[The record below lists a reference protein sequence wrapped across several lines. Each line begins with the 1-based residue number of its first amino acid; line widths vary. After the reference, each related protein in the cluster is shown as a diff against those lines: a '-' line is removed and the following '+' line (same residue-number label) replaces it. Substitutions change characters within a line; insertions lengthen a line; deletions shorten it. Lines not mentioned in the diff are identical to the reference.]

1 MAAMTELWKTHFREM
16 LLSSGI
22 ETPEEECR
30 AVFARLAG
38 DGRFSDL
45 DYDDKQPNN
54 WGVRPHFERT
64 VALLQNRRV
73 QNTPELRER
82 ALTALRFWLASDFQN
97 PNWWHNEIGQPKLLG
112 TAALLAEP
120 WLTAAEHDR
129 AVEIVKR
136 GSLYVHPERYRG
148 WFGANL
154 LWGVT
159 TTLCHA
165 MLENDAAVAQEA
177 LRHAEGECHVTEGG
191 REGIKA
197 DHSFFQHNTQL
208 YSGGYGRSFIIEIS
222 RILYVLQGTKA
233 QFSAAALDSLA
244 AFLLDGEQW
253 MLCGDAWDFNV
264 IGREIARTDG
274 IVNPPFAPALALLCR
289 VPELPR
295 GEELAA
301 FSARVSG
308 RGAPLSGDR
317 AFPEGR
323 LYVCRRRGRYIGT
336 RVTDPGQMLGETIN
350 GENFYSANLYGGG
363 VTCQMSDPAAYDRLP
378 PVWDNCKMPGVT
390 ARIED
395 DAALMEKRALWH
407 GRFAE
412 NRCGRVCRLSDRD
425 GCTFQDVRFNG
436 ITGVIARFF
445 ADGAMIALG
454 AGLCADGGEPVVTGI
469 EQCRVRGRSETLV
482 LPRGEAV
489 LADGFCYAV
498 LDQKPLCRSEES
510 RTGDWRRIDVS
521 SPAGAETANVRT
533 LWLDHGAAPQGASYA
548 YAVVPADTAE
558 EAADVLAALTVL
570 ANTPQVQAVAAPG
583 RVLAVFHE
591 DAALTLPDGAAV
603 SGRAGEARLFPL

>member
-1 MAAMTELWKTHFREM
+1 MIGQWKAQFRRMM
-16 LLSSGI
+16 LSPGF
-22 ETPEEECR
+22 ETPEEEC
-30 AVFARLAG
+30 AAILAKLTADGSFA
-38 DGRFSDL
+38 DV
-45 DYDDKQPNN
+45 DYADKQPNY
-54 WGVRPHFERT
+54 WGMIPHFERT
-64 VALLQNRRV
+64 MALFQNRRV

-97 PNWWHNEIGQPKLLG
+97 PNWWHNEIGQPKRLG
-112 TAALLAEP
+112 VAVLLAEP
-120 WLTAAEHDR
+120 WLTAAEHAR
-129 AVEIVKR
+129 AVEIIRR
-136 GSLYVHPERYRG
+136 GSLYVHPERYHV

-159 TTLCHA
+159 TTLYHA
-165 MLENDAAVAQEA
+165 MLENDPAIAQEA
-177 LRHAEGECHVTEGG
+177 LHHAEGECYVTEGG

-208 YSGGYGRSFIIEIS
+208 YSGGYGRSFIIEIA
-222 RILYVLQGTKA
+222 RIMAVLQGTAA
-233 QFSAAALDSLA
+233 QFSAEALDSFA

-253 MLCGDAWDFNV
+253 MLCGNAWDFNV

-274 IVNPPFAPALALLCR
+274 IVNPPFAPSLALLCD
-289 VPELPR
+289 VAELPR
-295 GEELAA
+295 RAEIRA
-301 FSARVSG
+301 FSVRVG
-308 RGAPLSGDR
+308 GGDAPLSGDR

-323 LYVCRRRGRYIGT
+323 LYVCRRGSCYIGT

-412 NRCGRVCRLSDRD
+412 NRYGRVCRLSDRD
-425 GCTFQDVRFNG
+425 GCTFQDVSFNG

-445 ADGAMIALG
+445 ADGAMVALG
-454 AGLCADGGEPVVTGI
+454 AGLCADGGETIVTGI
-469 EQCRVRGRSETLV
+469 EQCRARGRAETLN

-498 LDQKPLCRSEES
+498 LDHKPLCRSEET

-521 SPAGAETANVRT
+521 SAAPPETATVRT
-533 LWLDHGAAPQGASYA
+533 LWLEHGTAPQNAAYA

-558 EAADVLAALTVL
+558 KAADTLAALTVL

-591 DAALTLPDGAAV
+591 DAVLTLPNGRTAA
-603 SGRAGEARLFPL
+603 GRAKTAQVFSC